1 MFKPELIRN
10 KLYALLLIAC
20 TLPVMFLEG
29 DATATV
35 FISMIAVPMFFAKE
49 NWILGGYHESQESGQ
64 QDIRRRDVR
73 CREKAMDL
81 EIQRQLAEYDRKH
94 LVEIDAMILWVLHER
109 FGFGPKRL
117 RQYYDSFRACTNEL
131 VERYQM
137 DAGDDIW
144 LCTQMLKRIGVDVE
158 QWHKETG

>member
-1 MFKPELIRN
+1 MRVKKAGGR
-10 KLYALLLIAC
+10 
-20 TLPVMFLEG
+20 
-29 DATATV
+29 
-35 FISMIAVPMFFAKE
+35 
-49 NWILGGYHESQESGQ
+49 ILGGAMSAAEK
-64 QDIRRRDVR
+64 
-73 CREKAMDL
+73 KAMDL

-137 DAGDDIW
+137 DAGDDVW

>member
-1 MFKPELIRN
+1 MRVK
-10 KLYALLLIAC
+10 KA
-20 TLPVMFLEG
+20 
-29 DATATV
+29 
-35 FISMIAVPMFFAKE
+35 
-49 NWILGGYHESQESGQ
+49 GGRIFGGTMSAAEK
-64 QDIRRRDVR
+64 
-73 CREKAMDL
+73 KAMDL

-94 LVEIDAMILWVLHER
+94 HSMILWVLHER

-137 DAGDDIW
+137 DTGDDVW

-158 QWHKETG
+158 QWHKEVN

>member
-1 MFKPELIRN
+1 MRVK
-10 KLYALLLIAC
+10 KA
-20 TLPVMFLEG
+20 
-29 DATATV
+29 
-35 FISMIAVPMFFAKE
+35 
-49 NWILGGYHESQESGQ
+49 GGRIIGGAMSAAEK
-64 QDIRRRDVR
+64 
-73 CREKAMDL
+73 KAMDL

-158 QWHKETG
+158 QWHKEAE

>member
-1 MFKPELIRN
+1 MRVK
-10 KLYALLLIAC
+10 KA
-20 TLPVMFLEG
+20 
-29 DATATV
+29 
-35 FISMIAVPMFFAKE
+35 
-49 NWILGGYHESQESGQ
+49 GGSIFGGAMSAAEK
-64 QDIRRRDVR
+64 
-73 CREKAMDL
+73 KAMDL

-158 QWHKETG
+158 QWHKEAE